1 MSDHFGTFSVKKLK
15 ELLKMFR
22 SRKSR
27 GVQPA
32 MQWRIQAVWET
43 DIPVWAPKK
52 LFSSFLVF
60 QQKYVEVAIN
70 DFKMHL
76 IISKWQTDKQCRQ
89 KCRQKRKTMR
99 QLEVKTKEE
108 TVYKSVFI
116 YINM

>member
-1 MSDHFGTFSVKKLK
+1 
-15 ELLKMFR
+15 MFR

-76 IISKWQTDKQCRQ
+76 IISKWQTDKNVDKNADRRERQ
-89 KCRQKRKTMR
+89 
-99 QLEVKTKEE
+99 
-108 TVYKSVFI
+108 
-116 YINM
+116 

>member
-76 IISKWQTDKQCRQ
+76 IISKWQTDKNVDKNADR
-89 KCRQKRKTMR
+89 RER
-99 QLEVKTKEE
+99 L
-108 TVYKSVFI
+108 
-116 YINM
+116 

>member
-60 QQKYVEVAIN
+60 QQKYVELAIN

-76 IISKWQTDKQCRQ
+76 IISKWQTDKNVDKNADRRERQ
-89 KCRQKRKTMR
+89 
-99 QLEVKTKEE
+99 
-108 TVYKSVFI
+108 
-116 YINM
+116 

>member
-60 QQKYVEVAIN
+60 QQKYVELAIN

-76 IISKWQTDKQCRQ
+76 IISKWQTDKNVDKNADR
-89 KCRQKRKTMR
+89 RER
-99 QLEVKTKEE
+99 L
-108 TVYKSVFI
+108 
-116 YINM
+116 

>member
-43 DIPVWAPKK
+43 DIPVWSPKK

-60 QQKYVEVAIN
+60 QQKYVEVAMN

-76 IISKWQTDKQCRQ
+76 IISKWQTDKNVDKNADRRERQ
-89 KCRQKRKTMR
+89 
-99 QLEVKTKEE
+99 
-108 TVYKSVFI
+108 
-116 YINM
+116 

>member
-76 IISKWQTDKQCRQ
+76 IISKWQTDKNVDENADRRERQ
-89 KCRQKRKTMR
+89 
-99 QLEVKTKEE
+99 
-108 TVYKSVFI
+108 
-116 YINM
+116 

>member
-60 QQKYVEVAIN
+60 QQKYVQVAIN

-76 IISKWQTDKQCRQ
+76 IISKWQTDKNVDKNADRRERQ
-89 KCRQKRKTMR
+89 
-99 QLEVKTKEE
+99 
-108 TVYKSVFI
+108 
-116 YINM
+116 

>member
-60 QQKYVEVAIN
+60 QQKYVELAIN
-70 DFKMHL
+70 DFKML
-76 IISKWQTDKQCRQ
+76 EMADRQKCRQ
-89 KCRQKRKTMR
+89 KCRQKRKAMR

>member
-76 IISKWQTDKQCRQ
+76 IISKWQTDKNVDKNADRRERQ
-89 KCRQKRKTMR
+89 
-99 QLEVKTKEE
+99 
-108 TVYKSVFI
+108 
-116 YINM
+116 

>member
-1 MSDHFGTFSVKKLK
+1 MSDHFGTSSVKKLK

-32 MQWRIQAVWET
+32 MQWRIQAVWEI

-52 LFSSFLVF
+52 HFSSFLVF

-76 IISKWQTDKQCRQ
+76 IISKWQTDKNVDKNADRRERQ
-89 KCRQKRKTMR
+89 
-99 QLEVKTKEE
+99 
-108 TVYKSVFI
+108 
-116 YINM
+116 

>member
-1 MSDHFGTFSVKKLK
+1 MQQKPCVSDHFGTFSVKELK

-22 SRKSR
+22 SRKSG

-76 IISKWQTDKQCRQ
+76 IISKWQTDKNVDKNADRRERQ
-89 KCRQKRKTMR
+89 
-99 QLEVKTKEE
+99 
-108 TVYKSVFI
+108 
-116 YINM
+116 